1 MSGEASWAL
10 QKAVF
15 EALTANANLMG
26 AISGVYD
33 HVPADTAFPY
43 VTIGET
49 TVTDWSSKTFDGEVH
64 SFTLHVWSRARGRK
78 EVKEILALTYD
89 MLSGAALSV
98 EGQQLVDLRFD
109 FAQTLLDADGLTFHG
124 IQRFRAV
131 TRALS

>member
-33 HVPADTAFPY
+33 HVPADSAFPY

-49 TVTDWSSKTFDGEVH
+49 TVTDWSSKTFDGQAH
-64 SFTLHVWSRARGRK
+64 SVTLHVWSRARGRK
-78 EVKEILALTYD
+78 ELKEILALTYD
-89 MLSGAALSV
+89 TLNGAALSI

-124 IQRFRAV
+124 IQRYRAV

>member
-15 EALTANANLMG
+15 EALTANADLMS
-26 AISGVYD
+26 AVSGVYD

-49 TVTDWSSKTFDGEVH
+49 TVTDWSSKTFDGRVH
-64 SFTLHVWSRARGRK
+64 NLTLHVWSRERGRK
-78 EVKEILALTYD
+78 EIKEILALTYD
-89 MLSGAALSV
+89 TLNGAALSV
-98 EGQQLVDLRFD
+98 DGQQLVDLRFD
-109 FAQTLLDADGLTFHG
+109 FVQTLLDADGLTFHG

>member
-1 MSGEASWAL
+1 MSDATWPL
-10 QKAVF
+10 QQAVYA
-15 EALTANANLMG
+15 ALTGNAELMA

-49 TVTDWSSKTFDGEVH
+49 TVTDWSSKTFDGQVH
-64 SFTLHVWSRARGRK
+64 DVTLHIWSRTRGRK
-78 EVKEILALTYD
+78 ETKEIMALLYD
-89 MLSGAALSV
+89 TLNDTALDV
-98 EGQQLVDLRFD
+98 AGQELVDIRFD

-124 IQRFRAV
+124 IQRYRAV

>member
-10 QKAVF
+10 QKSVF
-15 EALTANANLMG
+15 EALTANGDLM
-26 AISGVYD
+26 ASISGVYD

-49 TVTDWSSKTFDGEVH
+49 AVTDWSSKTFDGQAH
-64 SFTLHVWSRARGRK
+64 SFVLHVWSRARGRK
-78 EVKEILALTYD
+78 EVKELLALTYD
-89 MLSGAALSV
+89 TLNGAALSV
-98 EGQQLVDLRFD
+98 DAQQLVVLRFD

>member
-15 EALTANANLMG
+15 EALTANADLMS

-33 HVPADTAFPY
+33 HVPSDTAFPY

-49 TVTDWSSKTFDGEVH
+49 TVTDWSSKTFDGQVH
-64 SFTLHVWSRARGRK
+64 NLTLHVWSRERGRK
-78 EVKEILALTYD
+78 EIKEILALTYD
-89 MLSGAALSV
+89 TLNGAALSV
-98 EGQQLVDLRFD
+98 DGQQLVDLRFD
-109 FAQTLLDADGLTFHG
+109 FVQTLLDADGLTFHG